1 MCCCGGGGD
10 DDEQDY
16 AARYWVGKG
25 CPKNKLVIGVPLYG
39 RTFTLSTSDNSLGA
53 PVSGAGVAGTFTREK
68 GFLAYYEVGMSRYSR
83 FVKRLSH
90 SCDHKK
96 DG

>member
-1 MCCCGGGGD
+1 V
-10 DDEQDY
+10 
-16 AARYWVGKG
+16 RKG
-25 CPKNKLVIGVPLYG
+25 CPKDKLVIGVPLYG

-68 GFLAYYEVGMSRYSR
+68 GFLAYYEVGLSRCSR

-90 SCDHKK
+90 SCKSER